1 MKKIIK
7 TKNAPLPVGPYN
19 QAVMYNNTLYI
30 SGQVA
35 INPSN
40 NKLIRGSID
49 DETAQIMENIK
60 SILNE
65 AQLNFKNVVRS
76 KIYLTDM
83 KNFESVNKVYDSYFE
98 KNEEPARTTIEVSGL
113 PLGVSVEIDMI
124 AVNYI

>member
-7 TKNAPLPVGPYN
+7 SKNAPLPVGPYN
-19 QAVMYNNTLYI
+19 QAVMCNNTLYI

-40 NKLIRGSID
+40 NKLIRGFIN
-49 DETAQIMENIK
+49 DETTQIMENIK

-83 KNFESVNKVYDSYFE
+83 KNFESVNKVYGSYFE

>member
-83 KNFESVNKVYDSYFE
+83 KNFESVNKVYGSYFE

>member
-7 TKNAPLPVGPYN
+7 SKNAPLPVGPYN
-19 QAVMYNNTLYI
+19 QAVMCNNTLYI

-40 NKLIRGSID
+40 NKLIRGSIN
-49 DETAQIMENIK
+49 DETTQIMENIK

-83 KNFESVNKVYDSYFE
+83 KNFESVNKVYGSYFE

>member
-1 MKKIIK
+1 MC
-7 TKNAPLPVGPYN
+7 
-19 QAVMYNNTLYI
+19 NNTLYI

-40 NKLIRGSID
+40 NKLIRGSINY
-49 DETAQIMENIK
+49 ETTQIMENIK

-76 KIYLTDM
+76 KIYLTDI
-83 KNFESVNKVYDSYFE
+83 KNFESVNKVYGSYFE

>member
-7 TKNAPLPVGPYN
+7 SKNAPLPVGPYN

-49 DETAQIMENIK
+49 DETTQIMENIK
-60 SILNE
+60 SILSE

-83 KNFESVNKVYDSYFE
+83 KNFESVNKVYGSYFE

-113 PLGVSVEIDMI
+113 PLGVSVEIDVI